1 MLSLSFPSYVASNTL
16 PFEERLKRL
25 DQAGT
30 LEVKIEGV
38 APFDYNAFPKFSS
51 LIAIS
56 GDAVKPRMRALN
68 WLMRLVEDAYD
79 ARFAHE
85 KMDVERDDD
94 AEAEQL
100 EAEQHLSSFP
110 VFLVR
115 QLSTLVGLKNLVDQ
129 TCWDL
134 LFNAQRYRSDF
145 LEVEVFMR
153 FLQEFYD
160 QDDLLFF
167 LYVRAVVARTLHI
180 SFKRRW
186 AKSEGAGR
194 PPKALWMSF
203 REANLV
209 SKAVFGSTDEQMHRS
224 FLNIVNTQVVG
235 QRTETTDSR
244 RIEIS
249 QFLHLAVVAYHQ
261 TQLNDANASSLNGFR
276 GNGGEADM
284 SNQEYYSL
292 PDDEELARALE
303 TDTDVPTPGGSSI
316 PNYMKPKSPDRSTP
330 TDKKKLVPKVASA
343 TKPGQNTVWNDGEAW
358 GEAGYYHDDNAPA
371 TDDRISE
378 YLEGAGIEDS
388 DWNGEN
394 FDVND
399 SGKQNLRIFTSS
411 NRVVF
416 LFLIDYFFF
425 L

>member
-1 MLSLSFPSYVASNTL
+1 
-16 PFEERLKRL
+16 
-25 DQAGT
+25 
-30 LEVKIEGV
+30 
-38 APFDYNAFPKFSS
+38 
-51 LIAIS
+51 
-56 GDAVKPRMRALN
+56 
-68 WLMRLVEDAYD
+68 
-79 ARFAHE
+79 
-85 KMDVERDDD
+85 
-94 AEAEQL
+94 
-100 EAEQHLSSFP
+100 
-110 VFLVR
+110 
-115 QLSTLVGLKNLVDQ
+115 
-129 TCWDL
+129 
-134 LFNAQRYRSDF
+134 
-145 LEVEVFMR
+145 
-153 FLQEFYD
+153 
-160 QDDLLFF
+160 
-167 LYVRAVVARTLHI
+167 
-180 SFKRRW
+180 
-186 AKSEGAGR
+186 
-194 PPKALWMSF
+194 MSF

-399 SGKQNLRIFTSS
+399 SVFDQSRAERMDEFMDVLMESLGSLPDSIVGGVQEQLFQALDEKLNKAIQESPSFTEINNPDDFDDAIVGILSADEFVNDMVAVRDS
-411 NRVVF
+411 I
-416 LFLIDYFFF
+416 LESYGDEEIDEN
-425 L
+425 